1 MFDSDMLSTAFEN
14 MDADVV
20 SFLLNIVNPDIAFII
35 SRFENITV
43 VTVMILF
50 LLLGMWKTF
59 EKAGKLGCVALI
71 PFYNYYKLYQIAFG
85 SGWFFLLGMIPF
97 ANIIVRVVFGA
108 KLAEA
113 FGKNEVFGAVL
124 SYFPFLFYI
133 ILGFGKS
140 TYFVQKNQIEKTK
153 IFDK

>member
-1 MFDSDMLSTAFEN
+1 MFDVDMISTVFESIDSDTAYFIL
-14 MDADVV
+14 DV
-20 SFLLNIVNPDIAFII
+20 INPDIAFII
-35 SRFENITV
+35 SRIKNVSIA
-43 VTVMILF
+43 TVMILF

-59 EKAGKLGCVALI
+59 EKAGKLGCIALI

-140 TYFVQKNQIEKTK
+140 TYFVQKNQIEKNED
-153 IFDK
+153 F

>member
-1 MFDSDMLSTAFEN
+1 MFDVDMISTVFESI
-14 MDADVV
+14 DIDTAYFILDV
-20 SFLLNIVNPDIAFII
+20 INPDIAFII
-35 SRFENITV
+35 SRIKNVSIA
-43 VTVMILF
+43 TVMIL
-50 LLLGMWKTF
+50 
-59 EKAGKLGCVALI
+59 
-71 PFYNYYKLYQIAFG
+71 
-85 SGWFFLLGMIPF
+85 FFLLGMIPF

-140 TYFVQKNQIEKTK
+140 TYFVQKNQIEKNEDFWQ
-153 IFDK
+153 ISI